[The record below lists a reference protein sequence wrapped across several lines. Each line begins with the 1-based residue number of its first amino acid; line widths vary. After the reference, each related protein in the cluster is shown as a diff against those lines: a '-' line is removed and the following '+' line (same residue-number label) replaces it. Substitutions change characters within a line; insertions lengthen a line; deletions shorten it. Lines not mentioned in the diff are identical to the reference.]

1 MMKHTKWTKV
11 LFIGL
16 LAMMLALVGC
26 SKDSDSKDSS
36 KKSKNAKDGLYSIQ
50 DFSPAASNKDKPID
64 GGEITVGLVS
74 SSPFNGSLN
83 FNYYD
88 GQYDYE
94 VLRWFDEPLFTIDED
109 FNFNK
114 DGAATAE
121 ASEDHKT
128 YTIKIKDNVSWQD
141 GKPVTAEDYV
151 FAHEVIG
158 HPDYDGV
165 RYDDTF
171 RNIEGMEEYHSGK
184 SEKISG
190 IKVLDKKTV
199 QITYKDATPSLESGG
214 IWAHPLA
221 KHIFGKMKIADI
233 SKSDAVRKNPI
244 GFGPYKVES
253 IVPGESVTL
262 VKNKDYWRGEPQ
274 LDKVTIKVVDPS
286 VIGKELQKGS
296 VDIATQFPTDQYPDV
311 ANLSNVDY
319 LGRVDGA
326 YTYIGFKLGTW
337 DKEKKEVKPNPN
349 AKMADV
355 KLRQAMWYA
364 VNNDT
369 VGEKFYKGLR
379 WNANTVIPPFF
390 KNYHAEDVK
399 APTYD
404 KEKAKKILED
414 AGYKDKDGDGY
425 REDKNGK
432 KLVINFASMSGGDIA
447 EPLAN
452 YYIQAWKDVG
462 LKVELLDGRLQ
473 EFETFYTRVGNEGN
487 DDPKVDIYQG
497 AWATGTDVDPTGTYG
512 RHSLF
517 NYPRYASEKSDE
529 LLKKGLSEESFDVK
543 YRQDVYKEWQQLI
556 VDEIPLFPTL
566 YRAKIEPVNKRIVNY
581 SIKPQDGE
589 PYIYQAG
596 VSQDKPVTGK

>member
-11 LFIGL
+11 LFIGI
-16 LAMMLALVGC
+16 LAVMLALVGC

-50 DFSPAASNKDKPID
+50 DFSPSASNKNKPID

-88 GQYDYE
+88 GTYDYE
-94 VLRWFDEPLFTIDED
+94 VIRWFDEPLFTIDED
-109 FNFNK
+109 FNFTN
-114 DGAATAE
+114 DGAATVE
-121 ASEDHKT
+121 SSKDHKT
-128 YTIKIKDNVSWQD
+128 YTIKIKDNVNWQD

-171 RNIEGMEEYHSGK
+171 RNIEGMEDYHSGK

-199 QITYKDATPSLESGG
+199 QITYKDPTPSLVAGG
-214 IWAHPLA
+214 IWSYPLA

-244 GFGPYKVES
+244 GYGPYKVES

-274 LDKVTIKVVDPS
+274 LDKVTVKIVDPS
-286 VIGKELQKGS
+286 VIAKELQKGS
-296 VDIATQFPTDQYPDV
+296 VDIAALFPTDQYPDN
-311 ANLSNVDY
+311 ANMSNVEY

-337 DKEKKEVKPNPN
+337 DKKKNEVKPNPN

-364 VNNDT
+364 VNNDAI
-369 VGEKFYKGLR
+369 GEKFYHGLR
-379 WNANTVIPPFF
+379 WNANTLIPPYF
-390 KNYHAEDVK
+390 KTYHAEDVK

-404 KEKAKKILED
+404 KEKAKQILEE
-414 AGYKDKDGDGY
+414 AGYKDKDGDGF

-432 KLVINFASMSGGDIA
+432 KLVINFASMDGGDIA
-447 EPLAN
+447 EPLTN

-473 EFETFYTRVGNEGN
+473 EFETFYKRVGNEGN
-487 DDPKVDIYQG
+487 DDPKVDIYQA
-497 AWATGTDVDPTGTYG
+497 AWSTGTDVDPAGLYG
-512 RHSLF
+512 RYSLF
-517 NYPRYASEKSDE
+517 NYTRYTNEKNDE
-529 LLKKGLSEESFDVK
+529 LLKKGLSKEAFDVK
-543 YRQDVYKEWQQLI
+543 YRQDVYKEWQQFM

-566 YRAKIEPVNKRIVNY
+566 YRAKLEPVNKRIVNY
-581 SIKPQDGE
+581 SIKPYDGE
-589 PYIYQAG
+589 PYLYQLG

>member
-11 LFIGL
+11 LFIGM
-16 LAMMLALVGC
+16 LAIMLALVGC

-50 DFSPAASNKDKPID
+50 DFSPSASNKDKPIN
-64 GGEITVGLVS
+64 GGEITVGVVS
-74 SSPFNGSLN
+74 SSPFKGSLN

-88 GQYDYE
+88 GPYDYE
-94 VLRWFDEPLFTIDED
+94 IIRWFDEPLFTIDED

-121 ASEDHKT
+121 ASKDHKT
-128 YTIKIKDNVSWQD
+128 YTIKIKDNLNWHD

-171 RNIEGMEEYHSGK
+171 RNIEGMEEYHAGK
-184 SEKISG
+184 TDKISG

-199 QITYKDATPSLESGG
+199 QITYKDPTPSLEAGG
-214 IWAHPLA
+214 IWTYPLA
-221 KHIFGKMKIADI
+221 KHIFGDMKVADI

-244 GFGPYKVES
+244 GYGPYKVES

-274 LDKVTIKVVDPS
+274 LDKVTIKIVDPS
-286 VIGKELQKGS
+286 VIAKELQKGS
-296 VDIATQFPTDQYPDV
+296 VDIATVFPTDQYPDN
-311 ANLSNVDY
+311 ANMSNVEY
-319 LGRVDGA
+319 LGRVDSV

-337 DKEKKEVKPNPN
+337 DKKKNEVKPNPN

-364 VNNDT
+364 VNNDAI
-369 VGEKFYKGLR
+369 GEKFYHGLR
-379 WNANTVIPPFF
+379 WNANTLIPPYF
-390 KNYHAEDVK
+390 KTYHANDVK

-404 KEKAKKILED
+404 KEKAKQILEE
-414 AGYKDKDGDGY
+414 AGYKDKDGDGF

-432 KLVINFASMSGGDIA
+432 KLVGNFASI
-447 EPLAN
+447 
-452 YYIQAWKDVG
+452 
-462 LKVELLDGRLQ
+462 
-473 EFETFYTRVGNEGN
+473 
-487 DDPKVDIYQG
+487 
-497 AWATGTDVDPTGTYG
+497 
-512 RHSLF
+512 
-517 NYPRYASEKSDE
+517 
-529 LLKKGLSEESFDVK
+529 
-543 YRQDVYKEWQQLI
+543 
-556 VDEIPLFPTL
+556 
-566 YRAKIEPVNKRIVNY
+566 
-581 SIKPQDGE
+581 
-589 PYIYQAG
+589 
-596 VSQDKPVTGK
+596 